1 MSKLVPLRVA
11 PKGMGIN
18 DFVAME
24 EGFFTDEGLDVEFD
38 MQVFRGT
45 QASWKG
51 LEYFDRPQDRPFAEG
66 GDDNLIQCACQWGT
80 VSNAA
85 SGMGKAVRDCYG
97 VSPWGIFVRPDSKIF
112 TPDDLA
118 DVPIAVGM
126 RAGSH
131 FNVPYRLEKYLSL
144 DKINCLNIG
153 GFSARLE
160 ALVSGEVEAASL
172 LPPQIDMAKQLGMRS
187 VIEDEF
193 ITIWWVPDH
202 MEKQLVQGYIN
213 ALNTAEQALKSNMD
227 QYLPLWKNC
236 VPASFE
242 KHEWDFSGFSRG
254 ERFVKQPLPE
264 GLIDEIFEQVDRWDL
279 AQHIEDRS
287 AENFIYSAAE

>member
-45 QASWKG
+45 QASWQG

-112 TPDDLA
+112 TPEDLA

-227 QYLPLWKNC
+227 QYLPLWKHC

-254 ERFVKQPLPE
+254 ERFVKQSLPE

-279 AQHIEDRS
+279 AQHIEDRA